1 MNLRYT
7 LLIALFSAT
16 ISFAQSE
23 FITVW
28 ETTTDGES
36 ITIPISVFLITANGR
51 LRNKPHFS

>member
-28 ETTTDGES
+28 ETTTDTVKALPFLPSQGKPM
-36 ITIPISVFLITANGR
+36 TIP
-51 LRNKPHFS
+51 

>member
-36 ITIPISVFLITANGR
+36 ITIPISVFLITANV
-51 LRNKPHFS
+51 FVYET

>member
-16 ISFAQSE
+16 ISFAQNE

-28 ETTTDGES
+28 ETTTAGES
-36 ITIPISVFLITANGR
+36 ITIPISVFLITANV
-51 LRNKPHFS
+51 FV